1 MMRRRRMMMTMVMM
15 IVDGLN
21 AEIILSFVL
30 FVPHSFDSLLK
41 ITTYLNS
48 YILYY
53 TDREL
58 LTAQNVHLY

>member
-1 MMRRRRMMMTMVMM
+1 MTMVMM

>member
-53 TDREL
+53 ADREL

>member
-1 MMRRRRMMMTMVMM
+1 MMTMVMM

-53 TDREL
+53 ADREL